1 MTKKRTGGMAWRH
14 VMEHLTESQYED
26 NEQLSEALKL
36 IISENTE
43 EAAEIIH
50 KLTKNG
56 QLRMRVLALL
66 SANGIN
72 EVERL
77 LFQIEPPNGKG
88 KGD

>member
-14 VMEHLTESQYED
+14 VMEYLTESQYED

-43 EAAEIIH
+43 AAAEIIH
-50 KLTKNG
+50 KLNKNG

-77 LFQIEPPNGKG
+77 LFQIEPPKG
-88 KGD
+88 EK